1 LSTVSNRYHF
11 IDDIED
17 VATSHDY
24 FSVMFVDVMRF
35 SDVAL
40 SNSIMVKRQLD
51 DIRVMGLNVSM
62 DDFGAGYSKLS
73 FIRDLHLSA
82 IKIDKTFIM
91 DFTENPVNKVIV
103 KAAKLICDAK
113 KCEVVAEGIE
123 TVQQLNI
130 LKKLGIS
137 SGQGFLF
144 SPAVKFDS
152 FFSLRETGNFERL
165 LADNIRTA
173 AG

>member
-1 LSTVSNRYHF
+1 
-11 IDDIED
+11 
-17 VATSHDY
+17 
-24 FSVMFVDVMRF
+24 
-35 SDVAL
+35 
-40 SNSIMVKRQLD
+40 MVKRQLD
-51 DIRVMGLNVSM
+51 DIRAMGLNVSM

-91 DFTENPVNKVIV
+91 DFTENPVN

-152 FFSLRETGNFERL
+152 FLSLCETGNFERL
-165 LADNIRTA
+165 LADKIRTA

>member
-1 LSTVSNRYHF
+1 LSTVSNRHHF
-11 IDDIED
+11 IDVIED

-24 FSVMFVDVMRF
+24 FSVMLVDVMRF

-40 SNSIMVKRQLD
+40 LNSIMVKRQLD
-51 DIRVMGLNVSM
+51 DIRAMGLNVSM

-91 DFTENPVNKVIV
+91 DFTENPVN

>member
-1 LSTVSNRYHF
+1 LATVSNRYHF
-11 IDDIED
+11 IDVIDD

-24 FSVMFVDVMRF
+24 FSVMLVDVMRF

-51 DIRVMGLNVSM
+51 DIRAMGLNVSM

-91 DFTENPVNKVIV
+91 DFTENPVN